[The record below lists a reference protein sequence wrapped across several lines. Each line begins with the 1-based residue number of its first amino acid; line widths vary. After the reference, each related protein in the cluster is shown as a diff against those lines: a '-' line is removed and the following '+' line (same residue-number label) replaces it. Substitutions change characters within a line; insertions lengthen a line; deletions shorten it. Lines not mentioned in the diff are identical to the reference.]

1 MNIYNKIFVSSI
13 YTAKRSSALRD
24 MWKFT
29 CIFYPTISM
38 TFNFMLLGLFIN
50 EKFFSTFFYS
60 LEIRIVENGAYNFLF
75 NILLYLIIP
84 LYMFN
89 YYNVLY
95 NEKYKKMIEEN
106 KESYNKKI
114 ISIYLIL
121 SLVSPIIYLLSIVEY
136 RP

>member
-60 LEIRIVENGAYNFLF
+60 LEIRIVENGAYNFL
-75 NILLYLIIP
+75 LYLIIP

-106 KESYNKKI
+106 KESNNKI
-114 ISIYLIL
+114 IISVYLIISKSNNL
-121 SLVSPIIYLLSIVEY
+121 FTFNS
-136 RP
+136 

>member
-1 MNIYNKIFVSSI
+1 MVHIIF
-13 YTAKRSSALRD
+13 
-24 MWKFT
+24 
-29 CIFYPTISM
+29 
-38 TFNFMLLGLFIN
+38 
-50 EKFFSTFFYS
+50 
-60 LEIRIVENGAYNFLF
+60 
-75 NILLYLIIP
+75 YLIIS

-106 KESYNKKI
+106 KESNNKI
-114 ISIYLIL
+114 IISVYLIL